1 MGDGMIPKVQG
12 GTSMD
17 DWIVIV
23 DDDATNLKVANR
35 IFSDAKM
42 RARYF
47 KSGLDLLDYLDGTK
61 VPSLILLDVHMPEID
76 GFEVLSRLRKIE
88 AYQKT
93 PVIFLTA
100 DDDLDTE
107 KKGLDAGAADFIKK
121 PFAAEVLLLRVRNT
135 IALYR
140 LQNEMEQELQ
150 TKTEK
155 LSHVYIQIV
164 QAMSMAIDAKD
175 TYTNG
180 HSSRVATYA
189 RMIAKRAGYSS
200 QIQEQIYLMGLL
212 HDMGKIGVS
221 DAIINKPAKL
231 TDEEYEI
238 IKKHSIIG
246 SQILQPI
253 TEFPELSI
261 GARWHHERY
270 DGKGYPDGLSGTDIP
285 EFVRMITVA
294 DTYDAMTSRR
304 SYRQSLPQ
312 SVVRAELVKCRGS
325 QFDPHFADIMV
336 EMIDEDTEF
345 NMREF

>member
-1 MGDGMIPKVQG
+1 ME
-12 GTSMD
+12 

-23 DDDATNLKVANR
+23 DDDATNLRVANR
-35 IFSDAKM
+35 IFSEAKL

-47 KSGLDLLDYLDGTK
+47 KSGQDLLDYLDGTK
-61 VPSLILLDVHMPEID
+61 IPALILLDIHMPEMD
-76 GFEVLSRLRKIE
+76 GFEVLSKLREKE
-88 AYQKT
+88 VYQKV

-140 LQNEMEQELQ
+140 LQNDMERELHHQ
-150 TKTEK
+150 TEK
-155 LSHVYIQIV
+155 LSHVYLQVV

-180 HSSRVATYA
+180 HSSRVAKYA
-189 RMIAKRAGYSS
+189 RMIAKRAGYSERL
-200 QIQEQIYLMGLL
+200 QDQIYIMGLL

-221 DAIINKPAKL
+221 DAIISKPAKL
-231 TDEEYEI
+231 TDEEYET
-238 IKKHSIIG
+238 IKKHPVIG
-246 SQILQPI
+246 AQILQTI
-253 TEFPELSI
+253 SEFPELSV

-270 DGKGYPDGLSGTDIP
+270 DGRGYPDGLTGTDIP
-285 EFVRMITVA
+285 ETARMIAVA

-304 SYRQSLPQ
+304 SYRSALPQ
-312 SVVRAELVKCRGS
+312 DIVKAEFVKCSGT
-325 QFDPHFADIMV
+325 QFDPRFAEIMV
-336 EMIDEDTEF
+336 QLIEEDKDF
-345 NMREF
+345 RLREQ

>member
-1 MGDGMIPKVQG
+1 ME
-12 GTSMD
+12 

-23 DDDATNLKVANR
+23 DDDATNLRVANR
-35 IFSDAKM
+35 IFSEAKM

-47 KSGLDLLDYLDGTK
+47 KSGQDLLDYLDGTK
-61 VPSLILLDVHMPEID
+61 VPALILLDIHMPEMD
-76 GFEVLSRLRKIE
+76 GFEVLKKLRE
-88 AYQKT
+88 NEVYQKI

-135 IALYR
+135 IALFR
-140 LQNEMEQELQ
+140 LQNNMERELQ
-150 TKTEK
+150 NQTEK
-155 LSHVYIQIV
+155 LSHVYLQIV

-180 HSSRVATYA
+180 HSSRVAEYA
-189 RMIAKRAGYSS
+189 RMIARRAGYSP
-200 QIQEQIYLMGLL
+200 QFQEQIYIMGLL

-221 DAIINKPAKL
+221 DAIISKPAKL

-238 IKKHSIIG
+238 IKKHPVIG
-246 SQILQPI
+246 AQILQTI
-253 TEFPELSI
+253 SEFPELSI

-270 DGKGYPDGLSGTDIP
+270 DGRGYPDGLSGTDIP
-285 EFVRMITVA
+285 ETARMIAVA

-304 SYRQSLPQ
+304 SYRSALPQ
-312 SVVRAELVKCRGS
+312 DIVKAEFIKCSGT
-325 QFDPHFADIMV
+325 QFDPRFANIMV
-336 EMIDEDTEF
+336 QLIEEDRDF
-345 NMREF
+345 RMREM

>member
-1 MGDGMIPKVQG
+1 ME
-12 GTSMD
+12 

-23 DDDATNLKVANR
+23 DDDATNLRVANR
-35 IFSDAKM
+35 IFSEAKL

-47 KSGLDLLDYLDGTK
+47 KSGQDLLDYLDGTK
-61 VPSLILLDVHMPEID
+61 IPALILLDIHMPEMD
-76 GFEVLSRLRKIE
+76 GFEVLSKLRE
-88 AYQKT
+88 QEVYQKI

-140 LQNEMEQELQ
+140 LQNEMERELQ
-150 TKTEK
+150 YQTEK
-155 LSHVYIQIV
+155 LSHVYLQIV

-180 HSSRVATYA
+180 HSSRVAEYA
-189 RMIAKRAGYSS
+189 RMIAKRAGYST
-200 QIQEQIYLMGLL
+200 QLQDQIYIMGLL

-221 DAIINKPAKL
+221 DAIISKPAKL
-231 TDEEYEI
+231 TDDEYEI
-238 IKKHSIIG
+238 IKKHPVIG
-246 SQILQPI
+246 AQILQTI
-253 TEFPELSI
+253 SAFPELSV

-270 DGKGYPDGLSGTDIP
+270 DGRGYPDGLSGTDIP
-285 EFVRMITVA
+285 ETARMIAVA

-304 SYRQSLPQ
+304 SYRSALPQ
-312 SVVRAELVKCRGS
+312 EIVKAEFIKCSGT
-325 QFDPHFADIMV
+325 QFDPRFAEIMV
-336 EMIDEDTEF
+336 QLIDEDKDF
-345 NMREF
+345 RMREI

>member
-1 MGDGMIPKVQG
+1 ME
-12 GTSMD
+12 

-23 DDDATNLKVANR
+23 DDDATNLRVANR
-35 IFSDAKM
+35 IFSEAKL

-47 KSGLDLLDYLDGTK
+47 KSGQDLLDYLDGSK
-61 VPSLILLDVHMPEID
+61 VPALILLDIHMPEMD
-76 GFEVLSRLRKIE
+76 GFEVLRKLRE
-88 AYQKT
+88 NEVYQKI

-140 LQNEMEQELQ
+140 LQNDMERELQ
-150 TKTEK
+150 NKTEK
-155 LSHVYIQIV
+155 LSHVYLQIV

-180 HSSRVATYA
+180 HSSRVAKYA
-189 RMIAKRAGYSS
+189 RMIAQRAGYSS
-200 QIQEQIYLMGLL
+200 QLQNQIYIMGLL

-221 DAIINKPAKL
+221 DAIISKPAKL

-238 IKKHSIIG
+238 IKQHPVIG
-246 SQILQPI
+246 AQILQTI
-253 TEFPELSI
+253 SEFPELSV

-270 DGKGYPDGLSGTDIP
+270 DGRGYPDGLSGTDIP
-285 EFVRMITVA
+285 ETARMIAVA

-304 SYRQSLPQ
+304 SYRGALPQ
-312 SVVRAELVKCRGS
+312 DVVKAEFIKCSGT
-325 QFDPHFADIMV
+325 QFDPRFAEIMV
-336 EMIDEDTEF
+336 ELIDEDQDF
-345 NMREF
+345 QMREM

>member
-1 MGDGMIPKVQG
+1 ME
-12 GTSMD
+12 

-23 DDDATNLKVANR
+23 DDDATNLRVANR
-35 IFSDAKM
+35 IFSEAKL

-47 KSGLDLLDYLDGTK
+47 KSGQDLLDYLDGNK
-61 VPSLILLDVHMPEID
+61 VPALILLDIHMPEMD
-76 GFEVLSRLRKIE
+76 GFEVLQKLRRIE
-88 AYQKT
+88 AYQKV

-140 LQNEMEQELQ
+140 LQNDMERELQ
-150 TKTEK
+150 IQTEK
-155 LSHVYIQIV
+155 LSHVYLQVV

-180 HSSRVATYA
+180 HSSRVAKYA
-189 RMIAKRAGYSS
+189 RMIAKRAGYSTHL
-200 QIQEQIYLMGLL
+200 QDQIYIMGLL

-221 DAIINKPAKL
+221 DAIISKPAKL

-238 IKKHSIIG
+238 IKRHPVIG
-246 SQILQPI
+246 ATILQTI
-253 TEFPELSI
+253 SEFPELSV

-270 DGKGYPDGLSGTDIP
+270 DGRGYPDGLRGADIP
-285 EFVRMITVA
+285 ETARMIAVA

-304 SYRQSLPQ
+304 SYRGALPQ
-312 SVVRAELVKCRGS
+312 DVVRAEFIKCSGT
-325 QFDPHFADIMV
+325 QFDPRFAEIMV
-336 EMIDEDTEF
+336 QLIDEDTGF
-345 NMREF
+345 QMREM

>member
-1 MGDGMIPKVQG
+1 ME
-12 GTSMD
+12 
-17 DWIVIV
+17 DWLVIV
-23 DDDATNLKVANR
+23 DDDATNLKVANH
-35 IFSDAKM
+35 IFSEARM

-47 KSGLDLLDYLDGTK
+47 KSGLDMLEYLDGTK
-61 VPSLILLDVHMPEID
+61 VPALILLDIHMPEID
-76 GFEVLSRLRKIE
+76 GFEVLRRLRQKPE
-88 AYQKT
+88 YQKV

-100 DDDLDTE
+100 DDDMVTE

-140 LQNEMEQELQ
+140 LQNDMEQELR
-150 TKTEK
+150 TKTEQ
-155 LSHVYIQIV
+155 LSHVYLQIV

-180 HSSRVATYA
+180 HSSRVANYA
-189 RMIAKRAGYSS
+189 RKIAKRAGRSEK
-200 QIQEQIYLMGLL
+200 IQNQIYIMGLL

-238 IKKHSIIG
+238 IKRHSVVG
-246 SQILQPI
+246 AEILQSI
-253 TEFPELSI
+253 SEFPELSI

-270 DGKGYPDGLSGTDIP
+270 DGKGYPDGLSGEQIP
-285 EFVRMITVA
+285 EMARMIAVA

-304 SYRQSLPQ
+304 SYRDALPQ
-312 SVVRAELVKCRGS
+312 DVVKAEFLKCKGT
-325 QFDPHFADIMV
+325 QFDPFFADIMIQ
-336 EMIDEDTEF
+336 MIEEDTEYQ
-345 NMREF
+345 MREL

>member
-1 MGDGMIPKVQG
+1 ME
-12 GTSMD
+12 

-23 DDDATNLKVANR
+23 DDDATNLRVANR
-35 IFSDAKM
+35 IFSEAKL

-47 KSGLDLLDYLDGTK
+47 KSGQDLLDYLDGTK
-61 VPSLILLDVHMPEID
+61 IPALILLDIHMPEMD
-76 GFEVLSRLRKIE
+76 GFEVLKKLRE
-88 AYQKT
+88 QEVYQKI

-140 LQNEMEQELQ
+140 LQNDMERELQ
-150 TKTEK
+150 FQTEK
-155 LSHVYIQIV
+155 LSHVYLQIV

-180 HSSRVATYA
+180 HSSRVAEYA

-200 QIQEQIYLMGLL
+200 QLQEQIYIMGLL

-221 DAIINKPAKL
+221 DAIISKPAKL

-238 IKKHSIIG
+238 IKKHPVIG
-246 SQILQPI
+246 AQILQTI
-253 TEFPELSI
+253 SAFPELSV

-270 DGKGYPDGLSGTDIP
+270 DGRGYPDGLSGTDIP
-285 EFVRMITVA
+285 ETARMIAVA

-304 SYRQSLPQ
+304 SYRSALPQ
-312 SVVRAELVKCRGS
+312 EIVKAEFIKCSGT
-325 QFDPHFADIMV
+325 QFDPHFAEIMV
-336 EMIDEDTEF
+336 QLIDEDKDF
-345 NMREF
+345 RMREM